1 MSSKPA
7 WSIDPDPVSQKQIGR
22 REQQQQKACSRKNT
36 NGQLIFGE
44 VLNVLLP
51 EENAK

>member
-44 VLNVLLP
+44 VLNVLIH